1 MEVNVERRKSPRK
14 LLDPIHVADIE
25 TTEQPMIIAD
35 HGTLL
40 NASASGF
47 LIHINRRDL
56 NPDLRKP
63 NQSLASIEGKEVI
76 MKIVEME
83 LKIDARVVR
92 ARAIDKTFCEIA
104 VDFSDMASDY
114 WRECLAELLPNVGE
128 MGQVDPLANRRLWC

>member
-40 NASASGF
+40 NASASGL
-47 LIHINRRDL
+47 LIHVNRRDL
-56 NPDLRKP
+56 NPDLRSP
-63 NQSLASIEGKEVI
+63 NQSLTTIEGKDVI

-92 ARAIDKTFCEIA
+92 ARAIDNTFCEIA

-128 MGQVDPLANRRLWC
+128 IDRVDSSSNPRLGY